1 MDKVL
6 NQREIDALFR
16 AAQNKTSTAEP
27 AAKDDRKVVPFELD
41 QTGRITKSQVQSVS
55 MLFDSFARKLSHS
68 VGAYLRVMFESHLVS
83 VEQISFMEFLQRLP
97 ENSYLAAIRFRP
109 LDGRGLVHL
118 DLSLAF
124 PMIDLLLGGKG
135 KPVLQERELT
145 DIEAQV
151 LESIVG
157 IVAREMKSSWEQIME
172 MDIDF
177 DERQQQ
183 AQVLQLLPSTE
194 RVISLLMDVRTPD
207 VRGQM
212 TLVFPAVVSS
222 ALLRRL
228 SQHTSYRKPTG
239 TLNVPEKV
247 RSNLLRCRFPV
258 ELNLPPFRMS
268 AHDLMVMEPGT
279 VINFHMSQADP
290 VNFRVAGRNLFHAY
304 PTGQGD
310 LRAARL
316 HAPIPE
322 AGLNVEVEP

>member
-16 AAQNKTSTAEP
+16 AAQHKASPIESP
-27 AAKDDRKVVPFELD
+27 IHDDRKIIPFELD

-97 ENSYLAAIRFRP
+97 ENAYLAAIRFRP
-109 LDGRGLVHL
+109 LEGRGLIHL
-118 DLSLAF
+118 DLTMAF
-124 PMIDLLLGGKG
+124 PMIDLLLGGNG
-135 KPVLQERELT
+135 KPVQQERELT

-151 LESIVG
+151 LESIVR
-157 IVAREMKSSWEQIME
+157 ILAREMKASWNPIME

-222 ALLRRL
+222 ALLRKL
-228 SQHTSYRKPTG
+228 SQHSAYRKPAG
-239 TLNVPEKV
+239 TPNVPEKV
-247 RSNLLRCRFPV
+247 RNNLLHCRFPV
-258 ELNLPPFRMS
+258 ELNLPSLRMS
-268 AHDLMVMEPGT
+268 ARDLMNMEPGT
-279 VINFHMSQADP
+279 IINFHMSQSDP
-290 VNFRVAGRNLFHAY
+290 VKFRVAGRNLFSAF
-304 PTGQGD
+304 PACQGD

-316 HAPIPE
+316 HEPISVTESALQPE
-322 AGLNVEVEP
+322 A